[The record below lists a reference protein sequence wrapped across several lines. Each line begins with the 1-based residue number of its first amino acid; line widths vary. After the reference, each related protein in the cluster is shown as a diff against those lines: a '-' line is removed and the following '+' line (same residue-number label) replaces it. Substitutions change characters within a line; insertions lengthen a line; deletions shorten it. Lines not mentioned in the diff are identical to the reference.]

1 MRTGGTWLGI
11 GRGAFALLA
20 GLALA
25 LIVAVP
31 PGFMVG
37 GGDEAPAHIVICTGH
52 GAVEAAVDLAGKG
65 APAHRGK
72 AEATCVFAGHA
83 APLTPTPVAPAIA
96 IAWILTVAPR
106 AIPASQVAVGRGLA
120 APPPARGPPTSLT

>member
-1 MRTGGTWLGI
+1 MRTGNRWGGF

-20 GLALA
+20 CLAVA
-25 LIVAVP
+25 LIVAIP

-37 GGDEAPAHIVICTGH
+37 GGGEGPARIVICTGH